1 MLRGGGVGVN
11 PRCCQGAPAPA
22 GGRRPTSRRRSLDA
36 SGSLLSAAV
45 LILLPK
51 CPACLAA
58 YLAAGAGIGVTLT
71 TASHLRT
78 ALVILCSA
86 CLSWVAGRSAVRR
99 LARLSPAVR

>member
-1 MLRGGGVGVN
+1 MLRGGGVGVS
-11 PRCCQGAPAPA
+11 PRCCTGGPA
-22 GGRRPTSRRRSLDA
+22 SRRRKRLDA
-36 SGSLLSAAV
+36 SGSVLSAAV

-78 ALVILCSA
+78 ALLILSLA
-86 CLSWVAGRSAVRR
+86 CLACVAGRSAFRW
-99 LARLSPAVR
+99 LARLSPTFR